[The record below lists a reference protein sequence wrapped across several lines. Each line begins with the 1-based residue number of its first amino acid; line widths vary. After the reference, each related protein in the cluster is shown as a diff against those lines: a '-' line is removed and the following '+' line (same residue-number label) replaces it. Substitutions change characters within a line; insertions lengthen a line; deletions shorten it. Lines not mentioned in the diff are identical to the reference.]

1 MEERRIV
8 TILFCDVSGS
18 TALAERVDAED
29 WAEIISG
36 AYPLLIEPVQRY
48 GGTVARLM
56 GDAILAFFGAPVS
69 HEDDPRR
76 AILAALDIQSGI
88 AAHREQVLADYGLDF
103 NVRAPANR
111 STSDCC
117 YAACAVPQR
126 SSGNVIAVTAW
137 A

>member
-88 AAHREQVLADYGLDF
+88 AAHREHLLADYGLDF
-103 NVRAPANR
+103 RCQGA
-111 STSDCC
+111 S
-117 YAACAVPQR
+117 
-126 SSGNVIAVTAW
+126 
-137 A
+137 